1 MPHALLLLRKYFY
14 LLLEASSQ
22 NLISVSL
29 NHSAMA
35 MFFLNDDVDDGE
47 ADDGLESPGLPYPAP
62 LDTTAEPMTA
72 EPMAAKPVPAEPVA
86 AVQSDGAA
94 AQKSASVKKRRL
106 EKRLGHKNCLITPP
120 RKLPM
125 VTCQHPDSR
134 PRGSDKVPRA
144 SRGSAGTF
152 AGRRPPKDPS
162 LRATFDAIKNSWHT
176 EQKEAK
182 SKYKIP
188 VGQDHYLQFMQ
199 AALCKSGGKM
209 HVAAEM
215 WRRHLQACHGQS
227 NA

>member
-1 MPHALLLLRKYFY
+1 
-14 LLLEASSQ
+14 
-22 NLISVSL
+22 
-29 NHSAMA
+29 MA
-35 MFFLNDDVDDGE
+35 MFFLNDDLDDGE
-47 ADDGLESPGLPYPAP
+47 ANDGLESPSLPYPEP
-62 LDTTAEPMTA
+62 LDMTAEPMT
-72 EPMAAKPVPAEPVA
+72 KPVPAEPVA
-86 AVQSDGAA
+86 AVQPDGAA
-94 AQKSASVKKRRL
+94 AQKQTSKSASSVKKRRL
-106 EKRLGHKNCLITPP
+106 EKRLGHKNCQIPP
-120 RKLPM
+120 PQKLPL

-162 LRATFDAIKNSWHT
+162 LRATFDAIKSSWPA

-182 SKYKIP
+182 SKYKVP
-188 VGQDHYLQFMQ
+188 VGQERYLQFMQ

-215 WRRHLQACHGQS
+215 WRMHLQACHGQS